1 MEWAAFGDRGEE
13 GLHWT
18 WPGER
23 LDTQG
28 RGPQHKDCMHTEL
41 REISGES
48 WSWTERA
55 WDDRAVGG
63 TMGEKTRAATA
74 SWAAGCLCEMG

>member
-1 MEWAAFGDRGEE
+1 MGSVWGQRKGGTA
-13 GLHWT
+13 
-18 WPGER
+18 
-23 LDTQG
+23 LDTAGGDAG
-28 RGPQHKDCMHTEL
+28 RPGQRPEAQRLHTEL
-41 REISGES
+41 REISGEP

-63 TMGEKTRAATA
+63 TMGEKTRVATA

>member
-1 MEWAAFGDRGEE
+1 MEWAVFGDRGEE

-28 RGPQHKDCMHTEL
+28 RGPQHKDCIRSFGRFLGNHGAGQREPGMTEQ
-41 REISGES
+41 
-48 WSWTERA
+48 
-55 WDDRAVGG
+55 
-63 TMGEKTRAATA
+63 
-74 SWAAGCLCEMG
+74 

>member
-1 MEWAAFGDRGEE
+1 MGSVGGQRRGGAA
-13 GLHWT
+13 
-18 WPGER
+18 
-23 LDTQG
+23 LDTAGGDAG
-28 RGPQHKDCMHTEL
+28 RSGQRPAAQRLHTEL
-41 REISGES
+41 WEISGES

-63 TMGEKTRAATA
+63 TMGEKTRAAAA